1 MDNFYTQTSFK
12 FQFLEK
18 GGEGRCGGC
27 RVCWAYGPR
36 TLGAPKIT
44 TLVDFFLYIYRI
56 INIFFYIQ
64 EHVIIILQY
73 NEIKN

>member
-1 MDNFYTQTSFK
+1 MENFYTQTLFK

-18 GGEGRCGGC
+18 GGEWRCYGGC
-27 RVCWAYGPR
+27 RVWAYGPR

-44 TLVDFFLYIYRI
+44 TLVDFFFTYII

>member
-27 RVCWAYGPR
+27 RVCIWAQDARGPQNHNFGR
-36 TLGAPKIT
+36 
-44 TLVDFFLYIYRI
+44 FFFYIYRI